1 MQALSALLLNYKIPG
16 VRESEIRKICAE
28 EVFNMTGCA
37 LKPTQVSYKN
47 EKLRINVPPV
57 LKSAILLRQKELLE
71 RISNRQVKIQ
81 KIN

>member
-28 EVFNMTGCA
+28 EVFAMTGCA
-37 LKPTQVSYKN
+37 LKSTQVSYKN

-71 RISNRQVKIQ
+71 KISNRQIKIQ
-81 KIN
+81 VIN